1 MARTSSS
8 DDSSSEDEI
17 AARIKSVA
25 VSAADISASAVA
37 SQELANALHARLDA
51 ELEEVEVALP
61 EAPPRPAQKDAAA
74 GTKKKGKKEKKK
86 SKEVTGKLEE
96 EPEAPADA
104 TALDDDE
111 APFQLFTRIVTT
123 KRAAAA
129 AADTEAETKRKAE
142 AKRAALRAREAPLG
156 PDAWAQLARAREAAE
171 QVHPGRLGPTRWPH
185 EATCACA
192 GSGKAHVR
200 AVLARVARGEKVA
213 CPHLEYLGYTSAG
226 VPRFKRAEPPAQP
239 ISSNPKSVKR
249 RLKRAAERA
258 ARRAAEAAEAP
269 EQPSILQATD

>member
-1 MARTSSS
+1 MVFG
-8 DDSSSEDEI
+8 
-17 AARIKSVA
+17 IK
-25 VSAADISASAVA
+25 VSGASHSPHSLSA
-37 SQELANALHARLDA
+37 QLANALHARLDA
-51 ELEEVEVALP
+51 ELEEVEVTLP
-61 EAPPRPAQKDAAA
+61 EVPPRPAQKDAAA

-86 SKEVTGKLEE
+86 SKEVTGKPEKQ
-96 EPEAPADA
+96 PEAPADA
-104 TALDDDE
+104 IALDDDE

-129 AADTEAETKRKAE
+129 AADAEAETKKKAE
-142 AKRAALRAREAPLG
+142 AKRAAPRARDAPLG
-156 PDAWAQLARAREAAE
+156 PDAWAQLAVSGPELMQRAREAAE
-171 QVHPGRLGPTRWPH
+171 HVHPGRLGPTRWPH
-185 EATCACA
+185 EATCACV
-192 GSGKAHVR
+192 GSGKAHIR

-258 ARRAAEAAEAP
+258 ARRAAEAPEQP
-269 EQPSILQATD
+269 EQPSILQATG